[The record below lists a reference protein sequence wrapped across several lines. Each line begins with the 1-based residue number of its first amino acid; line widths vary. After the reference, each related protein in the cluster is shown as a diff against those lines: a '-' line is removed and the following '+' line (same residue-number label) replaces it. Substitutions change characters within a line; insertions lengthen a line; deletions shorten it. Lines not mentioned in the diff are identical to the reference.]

1 MTTTHTQSRLRVG
14 ANGGFHQGPVNAL
27 YTADSEICGDLI
39 AVLQTEPPNPNVEAD
54 ARRLAACWNVC
65 EGFDTD
71 LLEHILLLGETMH
84 SRFKAR
90 DRVEEVLIAD
100 RLRFLKER
108 DEARHVIHQIMEIVD
123 KRQVADFV
131 EKFGELPARP
141 RPPAPRN
148 FTTNT
153 CTGIEPK
160 CKWVPDGVGSKCTTC
175 GDTIPF

>member
-1 MTTTHTQSRLRVG
+1 MTRLTYR
-14 ANGGFHQGPVNAL
+14 ANGDANSYAL
-27 YTADSEICGDLI
+27 LDDTGNWFMS
-39 AVLQTEPPNPNVEAD
+39 LQLNGQQMEAQQE
-54 ARRLAACWNVC
+54 ANLRRLAACWNIC

-71 LLEHILLLGETMH
+71 MLEHILLLGETMH

-131 EKFGELPARP
+131 EKFGKLPPGAQKP
-141 RPPAPRN
+141 L
-148 FTTNT
+148 
-153 CTGIEPK
+153 
-160 CKWVPDGVGSKCTTC
+160 
-175 GDTIPF
+175 